1 MGGKRVAQ
9 YRLYACVLWLALS
22 LPLLVAS
29 AHAQET
35 RKNPPNIEDFSE
47 NSLVIASAKYLGATA
62 ESMAEIVDHAFSR
75 YGMPSAIIRGEEL
88 SVSAMFGVRYGRGT
102 LLLKDGREEPIYWR
116 GPSLGVDMGATGSKS
131 FALVYNIKNPE
142 DLHKRIPGI
151 DGSLI
156 AIGGVAFHY
165 LQRGNTVV
173 APMRVGVG
181 YQVGISLGYVKF
193 SPKRSWMPF

>member
-1 MGGKRVAQ
+1 MTE
-9 YRLYACVLWLALS
+9 YRLYTCVLGLAFCLLS
-22 LPLLVAS
+22 LTGLTPAQ
-29 AHAQET
+29 AQENQ
-35 RKNPPNIEDFSE
+35 KNPPNIEDFSE

-102 LLLKDGREEPIYWR
+102 LIFKDGREAPIYWR

-131 FALVYNIKNPE
+131 FALVYNVNKPE
-142 DLHKRIPGI
+142 DLHKRIAGI

-156 AIGGVAFHY
+156 AIGGVAFQY
-165 LQRGNTVV
+165 LQRSSTVV

-181 YQVGISLGYVKF
+181 YQVGISVGYMKF
-193 SPKRSWMPF
+193 SPQRSWWPF